1 MITIVQAEE
10 GSRSFSLLSG
20 QFLKP
25 AFQQNSRDEKVGE
38 RSHQKERR
46 IGEPRHRSEKE
57 DKHPK
62 VVPLEAVH
70 GELLILAGIQGFRR
84 LTHKCQPS

>member
-1 MITIVQAEE
+1 MVQAEE
-10 GSRSFSLLSG
+10 VSLLSG

-38 RSHQKERR
+38 RSHQQERR
-46 IGEPRHRSEKE
+46 IGEPRHRAEKE

-62 VVPLEAVH
+62 VVPLEAVEH
-70 GELLILAGIQGFRR
+70 VIGVGNAVAKLVLFSDIAC
-84 LTHKCQPS
+84 K